1 MTTDE
6 NPIVER
12 YLATFRE
19 GLRGAPSA
27 DRDEYIREIE
37 SHIAEAT
44 ARGEHAVD
52 VLDRLGPPD
61 KLAKAYRVE
70 LALSSGHSGVVWR
83 IIAVL
88 GLVVTASIS
97 SMIIIPLMFGLGIS
111 GVVGGIVVIVYALV
125 PALEANFYNIQDEG
139 LNRTLGALTG
149 AGLVVM
155 GLLAFWVLYLYVL
168 LIVRAMRGALRIG
181 S

>member
-1 MTTDE
+1 MTTDQ

-12 YLATFRE
+12 YLAAFRE
-19 GLRGAPSA
+19 GLRGAPGR
-27 DRDEYIREIE
+27 DRDEYLGEIE

-44 ARGEHAVD
+44 ARGESAVD
-52 VLDRLGPPD
+52 VLERLGPAE

-70 LALSSGHSGVVWR
+70 LALSSGNSGVVWR
-83 IIAVL
+83 IVAVL
-88 GLVVTASIS
+88 GLVVTASIP
-97 SMIIIPLMFGLGIS
+97 SMIIIPLMFGLGVT
-111 GVVGGIVVIVYALV
+111 GLVGGVWVIVYASV

-139 LNRTLGALTG
+139 LNRALGALTG

>member
-1 MTTDE
+1 MSTE
-6 NPIVER
+6 RNPTVER
-12 YLATFRE
+12 YLAAFRA

-27 DRDEYIREIE
+27 ERDEYIREIE

-44 ARGEHAVD
+44 ARGEQAVD
-52 VLDRLGPPD
+52 VLERLGPAD
-61 KLAKAYRVE
+61 RLARAYRVE
-70 LALSSGHSGVVWR
+70 LTLSSGNNSLVWR
-83 IIAVL
+83 VFAVL
-88 GLVVTASIS
+88 GLLLTASIP
-97 SMIIIPLMFGLGIS
+97 SMIIIPLMFGLGVG
-111 GVVGGIVVIVYALV
+111 GVAGGIVAIVFASV
-125 PALEANFYNIQDEG
+125 PALDANFYNIQDEG

-155 GLLAFWVLYLYVL
+155 GMLAFWVLYLYVL